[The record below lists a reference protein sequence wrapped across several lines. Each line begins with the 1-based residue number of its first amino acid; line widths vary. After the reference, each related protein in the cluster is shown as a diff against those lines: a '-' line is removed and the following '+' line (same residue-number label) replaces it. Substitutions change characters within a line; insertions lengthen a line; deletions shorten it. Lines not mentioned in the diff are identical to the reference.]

1 LLTQKTEPAAKALDD
16 FLSQLKTSFTDDV
29 SILNANGSSAEHPGS
44 QVKGIRYDSRLVEK
58 GDAFFWIEGQKQD
71 GNTFIQDALK
81 KGASVVISEKRP
93 AGESSLATPFVV
105 VPDVR
110 LALAKASDYFFDR
123 PSTKLR
129 LIGVTGTNGKTTTTH
144 MVEHLL
150 EKAGKKVGLIGT
162 LGARWTRQ
170 DGDKQYE
177 DLKFTTPQASDLQEL
192 LASMVSRNLS
202 HVAMEVSSHAL
213 ALKRVDGCQFA
224 SACLTNITQDHLD
237 FHKTMDHYWKSKRL
251 LFSQLS
257 ESIQL
262 TKAAVI
268 NLDDALA
275 PEFIKSLNKS
285 VRVLSYGWNETAD
298 VRAVKADFDFSGTRL
313 ELATP
318 EGPMEV
324 SLKLNGVF
332 NVYNA
337 MAALAICINEG
348 IDRADLKEAIEC
360 FEGVAGRF
368 EIVRVS
374 GRKNESLAQPLCLVD
389 YAHTPDGLDNVLKAA
404 RKLVPPGGKLFVVF
418 GCGGDRDNS
427 KRPQMGEIA
436 ESLADQVFVTSDNP
450 RTEDPQQIIA
460 DILAGIKRMKCVK
473 VEPDRSQAI
482 HMAIDEAGDSDVI
495 LVAGKGHET
504 YQILADKTIHFD
516 DREVVRK
523 ALTSKLN
530 LEAAN

>member
-1 LLTQKTEPAAKALDD
+1 LLTQQTEPAIKPLDD
-16 FLSQLKTSFTDDV
+16 FLSQLKTSLAGEV
-29 SILNANGSSAEHPGS
+29 SVLNASGPDAQKSDHI
-44 QVKGIRYDSRLVEK
+44 KGVRYDSRLVEP
-58 GDAFFWIEGQKQD
+58 GDAFFCIEGQKQD
-71 GNTFIQDALK
+71 GNAFIQDALK
-81 KGASVVISEKRP
+81 KGAALIITEKRP
-93 AGESSLATPFVV
+93 SDEKSLAAPFAV

-150 EKAGKKVGLIGT
+150 EKAGKRVGLIGT
-162 LGARWTRQ
+162 LGARWTRA

-192 LASMVSRNLS
+192 LASMVSRSLS

-257 ESIQL
+257 ESVQN

-275 PEFIKSLNKS
+275 AEFIKSVDKS
-285 VRVLSYGWNETAD
+285 VRVLTYGWNETAD
-298 VRAVKADFDFSGTRL
+298 VRAVKADFDFNGTRL

-318 EGPMEV
+318 AGPMEI
-324 SLKLNGVF
+324 SLRLNGVF

-337 MAALAICINEG
+337 MAALAICLNEG
-348 IDRADLKEAIEC
+348 IDRSELKAAIET

-368 EIVRVS
+368 ELVRVS

-404 RKLVPPGGKLFVVF
+404 RKLVPPGGKLYVVF

-436 ESLADQVFVTSDNP
+436 ENLADQVVVTSDNP
-450 RTEDPQQIIA
+450 RTEQPQQIIA
-460 DILAGIKRMKCVK
+460 DILAGIKRMKDVQ

-482 HMAIDEAGDSDVI
+482 HMAIETAGEKDVI
-495 LVAGKGHET
+495 LIAGKGHET

-523 ALTSKLN
+523 ALMAKLN
-530 LEAAN
+530 LEPAS